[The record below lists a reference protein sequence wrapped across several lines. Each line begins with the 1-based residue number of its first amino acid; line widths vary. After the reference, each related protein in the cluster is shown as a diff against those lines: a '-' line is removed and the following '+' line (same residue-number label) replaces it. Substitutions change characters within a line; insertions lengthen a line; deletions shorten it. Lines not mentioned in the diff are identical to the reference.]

1 MLSTTETALFIWST
15 RSERSSLRA
24 GGTCQVA
31 MGLSTEGEKIESLR
45 NWRKGF
51 VSAGGA
57 NPHIYNLNL

>member
-1 MLSTTETALFIWST
+1 
-15 RSERSSLRA
+15 
-24 GGTCQVA
+24 